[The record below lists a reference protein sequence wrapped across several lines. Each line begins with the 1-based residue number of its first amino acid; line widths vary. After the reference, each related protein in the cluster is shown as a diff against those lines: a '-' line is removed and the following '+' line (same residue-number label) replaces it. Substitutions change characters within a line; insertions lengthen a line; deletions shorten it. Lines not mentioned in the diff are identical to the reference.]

1 VLAILLLH
9 ANEVVS
15 RARLIEELWGESPPE
30 TASTAL
36 HGYVSQLRKQLEPA
50 RLPGEASTLLIT
62 REPGYLLRVE
72 PTEFDLDCFEQLVAD
87 GRRDLLDGEPERAI
101 ARIDEALAMW
111 RGPPLADLA
120 AESFAQ
126 LEAARLE
133 ELRVVVLEDRVDA
146 GLALGHHNE
155 LVSEIE
161 GLVRRHPLRE
171 RLRGQLML
179 ALYRSGRQADALR
192 AYQEARRTL
201 VEQLGIE
208 PGQALHRLERAILE
222 QDPSLELTSPAEPPQ
237 TADAGARAPAAS
249 EANASS
255 TALPLVRSWRRA
267 TVVAL
272 SALLVA
278 AGAAAL
284 GFQILRDGASADS
297 PPLRG
302 NSVALLDPETDHVV
316 RGISVGEHPT
326 SIAVGE
332 GAIWVLNGDD
342 QTISRIDE
350 RTGAVETFGI
360 GETPNELAAGAGAVW
375 VAIDGETNL
384 VRLDPGTG
392 VVDARI
398 PLSDAVPTA
407 TGGAVTS
414 AGTAIAVSGNA
425 VWAVNNQGTVSR
437 IDPETNRV
445 VTSIRTGGANTLAV
459 DGRTVWVVNF
469 DSTVTPI
476 DEATNTVGRRIAVPS
491 NSLTAAAAGAGSL
504 WLTDPIGG
512 MVWRVEPGGSR
523 VIMRSIPVGFGAAG
537 TAFGNGSVWVSN
549 GLENTVTRI
558 DPETNDIS
566 ATIKLANPPQS
577 IATGRDGVW
586 FTVGGSS
593 ATPASRATQDLPEP
607 PCSAVFYEGP
617 GKPRFLIAS
626 DLPLQGGSR
635 ANALSMIEATRL
647 VLRDHDFKAGPFSVG
662 HQFCDDATAQA
673 AGFEIE
679 KCASNASAYVAHRRV
694 LGVIGSYNSDCSGVQ
709 IAIANRGS
717 LAMISPSNSSIG
729 LTRAAPSSPHDQ
741 LRRLYPTGRRNYA
754 RVYPADDVQA
764 AADAIFAR
772 RLGCEAIFV
781 LDDGRGGYALDMAES
796 FVRAAGELRL
806 RVAGAQ
812 RWDPEAGS
820 YRALSRRIRRS
831 GADCVFLAG
840 QVNSNGGRLLQDL
853 RSSLGAEAPILASDG
868 FSNVDGL
875 VESAGAAARG
885 LYVSVAGVP
894 TDRLG
899 PVGEQFIRQLRDTR
913 PAGAE
918 PNLYWGAYAAQ
929 SAELLLDAIARSDG
943 TRPSVTK
950 QLLAT
955 QVEDGILGD
964 VRFDGNGD
972 VVPSPITI
980 LRVKRGGQ
988 GMSPSTTDWA
998 DGAIVERVI
1007 TPPPRLVQ

>member
-1 VLAILLLH
+1 MLAILLLH

-15 RARLIEELWGESPPE
+15 RGLLIDELWGESPPE

-62 REPGYLLRVE
+62 REPGYLLCIE
-72 PTEFDLDCFEQLVAD
+72 PAQFDLDCFEQLVAD
-87 GRRDLLDGEPERAI
+87 GRRDLLDGEPERAS
-101 ARIDEALAMW
+101 ARLDEALAMW

-120 AESFAQ
+120 AEAFAQ
-126 LEAARLE
+126 PEAARLE
-133 ELRVVVLEDRVDA
+133 ELRVVALEDRVDA

-179 ALYRSGRQADALR
+179 ALYRSGRQADALL
-192 AYQEARRTL
+192 AYQEARRML

-208 PGQALHRLERAILE
+208 PGQALQRLEGAILN
-222 QDPSLELTSPAEPPQ
+222 QDPSLELPLPAEPPR
-237 TADAGARAPAAS
+237 TAAASARAPAAS
-249 EANASS
+249 EANGASR
-255 TALPLVRSWRRA
+255 ALPLVRSWRRA
-267 TVVAL
+267 TVVGL

-284 GFQILRDGASADS
+284 GFQLSRDDAPVDS

-350 RTGAVETFGI
+350 HTGAVNTFGI

-398 PLSDAVPTA
+398 PLSDAVPMA
-407 TGGAVTS
+407 GGGVPS
-414 AGTAIAVSGNA
+414 AGTAIVASDQA
-425 VWAVNNQGTVSR
+425 VWAVNNQGAVSR
-437 IDPETNRV
+437 IDPETNR

-459 DGRTVWVVNF
+459 DDRTVWVVNL
-469 DSTVTPI
+469 DSTVSPI
-476 DEATNTVGRRIAVPS
+476 DEATNKVGERIAVPS

-504 WLTDPIGG
+504 WLTDPVDG

-523 VIMRSIPVGFGAAG
+523 IVMRSIPVGFGAAG
-537 TAFGNGSVWVSN
+537 IAFGNGSVWVSN
-549 GLENTVTRI
+549 GIENTVTRI
-558 DPETNDIS
+558 DPKTNGVS
-566 ATIKLANPPQS
+566 ATIELANPPQS
-577 IATGRDGVW
+577 IAAGPDGVW
-586 FTVGGSS
+586 FSVGGSS
-593 ATPASRATQDLPEP
+593 TAPASRATQDLPQP
-607 PCSAVFYEGP
+607 PCSAVFYEGT
-617 GKPRFLIAS
+617 GEPRFLIAS

-673 AGFEIE
+673 GGFEYE
-679 KCASNASAYVAHRRV
+679 KCASNASTYVAHRRV
-694 LGVIGSYNSDCSGVQ
+694 LGVIGSYNSDCSLVQ

-717 LAMISPSNSSIG
+717 LAMISPSNSAIG
-729 LTRAAPSSPHDQ
+729 LTRDAPSSPRDQ
-741 LRRLYPTGRRNYA
+741 LSRLYPTGRRNYA

-764 AADAIFAR
+764 AADAVFAR
-772 RLGCEAIFV
+772 GLGCEAIFV

-806 RVAGAQ
+806 RVAGAR

-840 QVNSNGGRLLQDL
+840 QVSSSGGRLLQDL

-868 FSNVDGL
+868 FSRVEDL

-899 PVGEQFIRQLRDTR
+899 PVGEQFMRQLRETR

-929 SAELLLDAIARSDG
+929 SAELLLEAIARSDG

-950 QLLAT
+950 QLFAT

-988 GMSPSTTDWA
+988 GMSPTTTDWA
-998 DGAIVERVI
+998 DGATVERVI